1 MLEGQH
7 FQGLREIKYFTE
19 QTDHHQKL
27 RKMKMKTSKRK
38 LNEKTNDELEE
49 KANKSTFAAPV
60 FQLAV
65 GWRADK
71 LLSVSQV
78 SKAPQKVLELLTS
91 TKHRDDLW

>member
-38 LNEKTNDELEE
+38 LN
-49 KANKSTFAAPV
+49 
-60 FQLAV
+60 
-65 GWRADK
+65 
-71 LLSVSQV
+71 
-78 SKAPQKVLELLTS
+78 
-91 TKHRDDLW
+91 